1 MSDQEPSSKPESA
14 EQPIGEG
21 LSSSALFSVV
31 FHARPTFG
39 PAEGAEVVV
48 PVNAALEFERRLS
61 VIAADAAA
69 IRDEWLET
77 QPDGIRLVIT
87 NIRRLANLSENTQR
101 SQPVK
106 ETSANENA

>member
-1 MSDQEPSSKPESA
+1 M
-14 EQPIGEG
+14 
-21 LSSSALFSVV
+21 
-31 FHARPTFG
+31 
-39 PAEGAEVVV
+39 
-48 PVNAALEFERRLS
+48 
-61 VIAADAAA
+61 IAADAAA